1 MPALRIRARDE
12 VLPHYDNRIH
22 FVLRA
27 REYARGGVL
36 ICGMRHRRCLNS
48 EQWLRRS

>member
-12 VLPHYDNRIH
+12 VLAHYDNRID

-27 REYARGGVL
+27 RVRARRRP
-36 ICGMRHRRCLNS
+36 ICGMRDRHYLNS